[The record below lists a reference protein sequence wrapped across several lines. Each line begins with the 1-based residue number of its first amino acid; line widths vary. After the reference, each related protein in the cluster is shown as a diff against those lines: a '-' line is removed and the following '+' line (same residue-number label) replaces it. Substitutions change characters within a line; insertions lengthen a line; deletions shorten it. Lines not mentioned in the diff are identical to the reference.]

1 MRAKIFNRVDFPFPL
16 KDGNPNAIS
25 LYVDSEAVRHQ
36 VSNGGNPYPSL
47 HVPDDILRWLYFVR
61 PSLST
66 RSQDQHLKI
75 ETKNRVAKRMQGVHG
90 EAAFEMLARAT
101 ELERQG
107 RNIVHLE
114 IGEPDFDTPGPIV
127 RAGVEW
133 LQKGKTHYAP
143 VNGVWQL
150 REAIARRLTE
160 RHGVPVDP
168 SCVLISPGAKV
179 MIFAIIH
186 SLVDPGDEVI
196 YAAPVYPAY
205 EAAVLMAGATPV
217 QIVLDERRE
226 FRFSLDEMAR
236 RITPKTKMI
245 VINTPQNPTGGVLT
259 LDDLKG
265 VARLAR
271 QHDLLILSDEIYS
284 EIYYDT
290 PTAGMLDVPDIADR
304 LLLVNGFSKTYAM
317 TGWRVG
323 YSVVPKDLVPT
334 VNLFMNNSVS
344 STSTFCQLAAIE
356 AFSPETAPIVA
367 NMVQEFR
374 RRRDV
379 FVDGLNSIPGIR
391 CLKPHGAFYLFP
403 NISGLGQT
411 SKEIADRLLNE
422 AGVAALP
429 GTAFGAHGEG
439 YLRFS
444 FANSL
449 ANIETALERI
459 RDFVTRL

>member
-1 MRAKIFNRVDFPFPL
+1 
-16 KDGNPNAIS
+16 
-25 LYVDSEAVRHQ
+25 
-36 VSNGGNPYPSL
+36 
-47 HVPDDILRWLYFVR
+47 
-61 PSLST
+61 
-66 RSQDQHLKI
+66 
-75 ETKNRVAKRMQGVHG
+75 MQGVQG

-107 RNIVHLE
+107 RKIVHLE
-114 IGEPDFDTPGPIV
+114 IGEPDFDTPAPVV
-127 RAGVEW
+127 RAGIEW
-133 LQKGKTHYAP
+133 LQRGKTHYAP
-143 VNGVWQL
+143 VNGVREL
-150 REAIARRLTE
+150 REAIARHLSDRYKAS
-160 RHGVPVDP
+160 VDP

-217 QIVLDERRE
+217 QILLDEKRE

-236 RITPKTKMI
+236 RITPRTKMI

-265 VARLAR
+265 VAKLAR
-271 QHDLLILSDEIYS
+271 EHDLLILSDEIYS
-284 EIYYDT
+284 EIFYDER
-290 PTAGMLDVPDIADR
+290 PAGMLDIPNISDR

-323 YSVVPKDLVPT
+323 YSVVPKDLVST

-356 AFSPETAPIVA
+356 AFSEETTPIVDR
-367 NMVQEFR
+367 MVQEFR
-374 RRRDV
+374 KRRDV
-379 FVDGLNSIPGIR
+379 FVDGLNDIPGIR

-403 NISGLGQT
+403 NISSFGRS
-411 SKEIADRLLNE
+411 SKEIADRLLDE
-422 AGVAALP
+422 AGVAGLP
-429 GTAFGAHGEG
+429 GTAFGSHGEG

-449 ANIETALERI
+449 TNIETALERI
-459 RDFVTRL
+459 RGFVSRLS

>member
-1 MRAKIFNRVDFPFPL
+1 MRTELKNKI
-16 KDGNPNAIS
+16 
-25 LYVDSEAVRHQ
+25 
-36 VSNGGNPYPSL
+36 
-47 HVPDDILRWLYFVR
+47 
-61 PSLST
+61 
-66 RSQDQHLKI
+66 
-75 ETKNRVAKRMQGVHG
+75 AKRMQGVHG
-90 EAAFEMLARAT
+90 EAAFEMLARAN

-114 IGEPDFDTPGPIV
+114 IGEPDFDTPAPVV
-127 RAGVEW
+127 RAGIEW

-143 VNGVWQL
+143 VNGVREL
-150 REAIARRLTE
+150 REAIARRLSEKHKTS
-160 RHGVPVDP
+160 VDP
-168 SCVLISPGAKV
+168 ANVLVSPGAKV

-205 EAAVLMAGATPV
+205 EAAVLMAGAVPV
-217 QIVLDERRE
+217 QIVLDESRE
-226 FRFSLDEMAR
+226 FRFSLEEMAR
-236 RITPKTKMI
+236 RITPRTKMI

-271 QHDLLILSDEIYS
+271 EHDLLILSDEIYS
-284 EIYYDT
+284 EIYYDE
-290 PTAGMLDVPDIADR
+290 PTAGMLDVPDIMDR
-304 LLLVNGFSKTYAM
+304 LLVVNGFSKTYAM

-323 YSVVPKDLVPT
+323 YSVVPKDLVQT

-344 STSTFCQLAAIE
+344 CTSTFCQLAAIE
-356 AFSPETAPIVA
+356 AFTEESAKTVSE
-367 NMVQEFR
+367 MVQEFR

-391 CLKPHGAFYLFP
+391 CLRPHGAFYLFP
-403 NISGLGQT
+403 NISGLGRP
-411 SKEIADRLLNE
+411 SREIADRLLDE
-422 AGVAALP
+422 AGVAGLP
-429 GTAFGAHGEG
+429 GTAFGAQGEG

-449 ANIETALERI
+449 TNIELALERI
-459 RDFVTRL
+459 RGFVGRL

>member
-1 MRAKIFNRVDFPFPL
+1 MNID
-16 KDGNPNAIS
+16 
-25 LYVDSEAVRHQ
+25 
-36 VSNGGNPYPSL
+36 
-47 HVPDDILRWLYFVR
+47 
-61 PSLST
+61 
-66 RSQDQHLKI
+66 
-75 ETKNRVAKRMQGVHG
+75 TKNRIAKRMQGVQG

-107 RNIVHLE
+107 KNIVHLE
-114 IGEPDFDTPGPIV
+114 IGEPDFDTPAPIV
-127 RAGVEW
+127 RAGMEW
-133 LQKGKTHYAP
+133 LRKGKTHYAP
-143 VNGVWQL
+143 VNGVREL
-150 REAIARRLTE
+150 REAIARRLSE
-160 RHGVPVDP
+160 RHKTAVDS
-168 SCVLISPGAKV
+168 SCVLVSPGAKV

-217 QIVLDERRE
+217 QVMLDERRE

-265 VARLAR
+265 VAKLAR
-271 QHDLLILSDEIYS
+271 EHDLLILSDEIYS
-284 EIYYDT
+284 EIYYDD
-290 PTAGMLDVPDIADR
+290 PTAGMLDVPGVTDR

-356 AFSPETAPIVA
+356 AFSPETTPIVES
-367 NMVQEFR
+367 MVQEFR
-374 RRRDV
+374 KRRDV

-403 NISGLGQT
+403 NISSFGLS
-411 SKEIADRLLNE
+411 SKEVADRLLNE

-429 GTAFGAHGEG
+429 GTAFGIQGEG

-449 ANIETALERI
+449 TNIETALERI
-459 RDFVTRL
+459 RGFVARL